1 MKLSAARDVLL
12 KPLQAVIGV
21 VERRQTMP
29 ILSNVL
35 LVAKNGQLSVTATD
49 LEVELVAEAEVEVET
64 GGEITVSGRKFLDI
78 CRALPDGAAVNVA
91 VSGDKL
97 SVRSGRSKF
106 SLATLPAAEFPSVED
121 IKATQT
127 ISVPQDVLAR
137 LIEKTHFSMAQQDV
151 RYYLNGL
158 LLETGGKHLRAV
170 ATDGHRLALC
180 QAELEDAK
188 LEEQQLIVPRKGVL
202 ELQRLLGG
210 DSALDVELGSNHV
223 RIQLDGIRFTS
234 KLIDGRFPEYDRVI
248 PQESSNQLSAD
259 REILR
264 GALQRTAILSNEKYR
279 GIRLII
285 RDNSVVLQ
293 AHNPEQEEAEEE
305 LEVAYSGD
313 DIEIGFNVNY
323 LLDAIG
329 AVEGEQVNLSV
340 VDSNSSCLI
349 RQPDGD
355 GGTSSDSKFVVMPMR
370 L

>member
-1 MKLSAARDVLL
+1 MKFSAARDVLL

-35 LVAKNGQLSVTATD
+35 LVAKGNELAVTATD
-49 LEVELVAEAEVEVET
+49 LEVELVAQTEVSVEA
-64 GGEITVSGRKFLDI
+64 GGEITVSGRKLLDI
-78 CRALPDGAAVNVA
+78 CRALPDGSTIDISVNGEKV
-91 VSGDKL
+91 VI
-97 SVRSGRSKF
+97 RSGRSKF
-106 SLATLPAAEFPSVED
+106 SLATLPAAEFPTIED
-121 IKATQT
+121 IKAGQT
-127 ISVPQDVLAR
+127 IEVKQSVLGR

-151 RYYLNGL
+151 RYYLNGM

-180 QAELEDAK
+180 EAEVDSSLD
-188 LEEQQLIVPRKGVL
+188 EQQVIVPRKGVL
-202 ELQRLLGG
+202 ELQRLMTGEGSLN
-210 DSALDVELGSNHV
+210 LELGPNHV
-223 RIQLDGIRFTS
+223 RVQLDGIRFTS

-248 PQESSNQLSAD
+248 PKESSNELTAD
-259 REILR
+259 REVFR

-285 RDNSVVLQ
+285 RDSGVVMQ

-305 LEVAYSGD
+305 LEVTYSGE

-323 LLDAIG
+323 LLDALG
-329 AVEGEQVNLSV
+329 AVDDDEVTLSV
-340 VDSNSSCLI
+340 LDGNSSCLI
-349 RQPDGD
+349 RQPGKDEC
-355 GGTSSDSKFVVMPMR
+355 KFVVMPMR